1 MKHFKGTEPLY
12 PLPEETC
19 PLALGLPSGGDLRV
33 GQAASRTA
41 TGKRQLCLVFSVLA
55 LSRLDILRRENGG
68 DSAEGRQNEGKVA
81 WQERTMESRTTA
93 RLPGRILSSSALGS
107 HFLTP
112 FQGHLQRGCSSPGAR
127 PLGQDLSNAPH
138 GECACVCVGVRGRML

>member
-93 RLPGRILSSSALGS
+93 SSALGS

-127 PLGQDLSNAPH
+127 PLGQDLSDAPH